1 MPARTRAAM
10 GPTSS
15 SMGGTVATGGE
26 SVPRTRD
33 AGARTA
39 RAHDRARWAHRQSK
53 SRNLALHFH
62 VTPGR
67 VRHFGTD
74 DPTGPLTMVCAAAAD
89 PACDGEAILAAVE
102 ESVDDRYLDV
112 HPKILKARLRHLTT
126 EAEHAA
132 QAQQDRALMLNGA
145 GTNDAL
151 RKHARILREIAA
163 LRVRLGLEETA
174 H

>member
-1 MPARTRAAM
+1 MAAKTRAAI

-15 SMGGTVATGGE
+15 DMRATVAPDAV
-26 SVPRTRD
+26 SVPRTPG
-33 AGARTA
+33 AGARLA
-39 RAHDRARWAHRQSK
+39 RAHDRARWAYRQSK
-53 SRNLALHFH
+53 SKNLAVPFH

-67 VRHFGTD
+67 IRHFASD
-74 DPTGPLTMVCAAAAD
+74 DTSGPLTLVCAAAAD
-89 PACDGEAILAAVE
+89 PACDGEAILTVVE
-102 ESVDDRYLDV
+102 ESVEDRYAEADQRVLR
-112 HPKILKARLRHLTT
+112 ARLRHLMT

-163 LRVRLGLEETA
+163 LRVRLGLEESV